1 MASWQKVYQNNLEH
15 KASIVKSILDD
26 YDLNPVIVNKK
37 DSSYQLGYYEVHVAP
52 DNVIKALKII
62 EEEID
67 FK

>member
-1 MASWQKVYQNNLEH
+1 MADWQKVYQSNVEH
-15 KASIVKSILDD
+15 KVAIVKAILDENYLD
-26 YDLNPVIVNKK
+26 PVIVNKK
-37 DSSYQLGYYEVHVAP
+37 DSSYQIGLYEVHVAP